1 MDAFFDGTPVEKWKE
16 VVLNASPTLVG
27 LELESLLE
35 RIAVYEALLEAQG
48 IDIESTF
55 MQYRF
60 DENNRDSLRAIK
72 DNLAIDS
79 MAKILSNHE

>member
-35 RIAVYEALLEAQG
+35 RIAVYEALG

>member
-35 RIAVYEALLEAQG
+35 RIAVYEA
-48 IDIESTF
+48 
-55 MQYRF
+55 
-60 DENNRDSLRAIK
+60 
-72 DNLAIDS
+72 
-79 MAKILSNHE
+79 